1 MLLENQAHSAVGDH
15 QGCVLPS
22 AFTAWLKVGLFREN
36 VSVGCPYSNDGKS
49 QTTLICF
56 SALELRVR

>member
-1 MLLENQAHSAVGDH
+1 MLLENQARSAVEDH

-22 AFTAWLKVGLFREN
+22 SFTVWLKVGLFQEN
-36 VSVGCPYSNDGKS
+36 VSVGCPYCNDGKS
-49 QTTLICF
+49 QTTLTSF